1 MVGSIVVG
9 ILAGYIASKLTS
21 GEGKGCL
28 TNLFLGLVGSLVGGW
43 LFGLLGIEW
52 SNGWIGELGTSV
64 VGAVAL
70 LWTWNRIK

>member
-28 TNLFLGLVGSLVGGW
+28 INLFLGLVGSLVGGW
-43 LFGLLGIEW
+43 LF
-52 SNGWIGELGTSV
+52 
-64 VGAVAL
+64 AL
-70 LWTWNRIK
+70 LWIWNRIK